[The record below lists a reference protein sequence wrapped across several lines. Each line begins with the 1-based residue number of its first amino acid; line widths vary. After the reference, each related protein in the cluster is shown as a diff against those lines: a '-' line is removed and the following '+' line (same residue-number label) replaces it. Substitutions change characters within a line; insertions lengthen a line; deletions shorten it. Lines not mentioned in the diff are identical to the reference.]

1 MSAELNKESL
11 GFIHS
16 MTMGVAGSA
25 PTFSISATMVT
36 LIGAV
41 GVLAPASLAYCGLL
55 VLGIVFA
62 YMHLNRQSPNAGAS
76 YAWVTQI
83 FGRHLGF
90 FAGWTLMVSAAL
102 FMVSAT
108 IPAASATLLLV
119 APRLLSSQLAVTGC
133 AVLWLLLVTAL
144 IVTGIRLTGK
154 LQVIMTTIELI
165 ILSGVGITAM
175 IKFGPHA
182 LHALSW
188 HEFAPSAFNPT
199 SFANGAIIALFFF
212 WGWDVSL
219 NLTEETKDSRRSP
232 GLGAVAAMLITISAF
247 TAFAA
252 VTLTVLSDTEISQSG
267 TNVVFDIANKLFP
280 APWSYVAVLAL
291 MLSSIGNLETSMLQF
306 TRTMF
311 AQSRDGALDRRWCE
325 VHATW
330 RTPHLATFLIAAIG
344 LILLISSLT
353 SESIAQVMKASINI
367 IGVQAAYYYGLAGLA
382 CAWQFRRVC
391 LHNLGNILTMLLLPL
406 LSAAALWWAAVMTM
420 MSFDWI
426 TAVIAA
432 GSLLLGLVPL
442 WRHLGRA
449 RAVPD
454 SVGVA
459 PFV

>member
-1 MSAELNKESL
+1 MASEL
-11 GFIHS
+11 
-16 MTMGVAGSA
+16 
-25 PTFSISATMVT
+25 VT

-62 YMHLNRQSPNAGAS
+62 YMHLNRLSPNAGAS

-90 FAGWTLMVSAAL
+90 FAGWTLLVSAAL

-119 APRLLSSQLAVTGC
+119 APGLLASQLAVTTC
-133 AVLWLLLVTAL
+133 AVLWLLLVTAM

-154 LQVIMTTIELI
+154 VQVVMTSIELL
-165 ILSGVGITAM
+165 ILLVLSITAM

-182 LHALSW
+182 LHQLSW
-188 HEFAPSAFNPT
+188 HTFAPSAFDPT
-199 SFANGAIIALFFF
+199 SFASGAIIALFFF

-219 NLTEETKDSRRSP
+219 NLTEETKDSRKSP
-232 GLGAVAAMLITISAF
+232 GIGAVAAMLVTISAF

-252 VTLTVLSDTEISQSG
+252 VTLTVLSDAEISRSG
-267 TNVVFDIANKLFP
+267 TNVVFDIANKLLP
-280 APWSYVAVLAL
+280 APWSYIAVLAL

-311 AQSRDGALDRRWCE
+311 AQSRDGTLDQRWSQ

-330 RTPHLATFLIAAIG
+330 GTPHLATFLIAAIG
-344 LILLISSLT
+344 MILLISSL
-353 SESIAQVMKASINI
+353 SSQSIAEVMKASINI

-382 CAWQFRRVC
+382 CVWQFRRVS
-391 LHNLGNILTMLLLPL
+391 LRSPGNVLTMLLLPL

-420 MSFDWI
+420 ISFDWI
-426 TAVIAA
+426 TALIAA
-432 GSLLLGLVPL
+432 GSLVLGLVPL
-442 WRHLGRA
+442 WRHMGTA
-449 RAVPD
+449 RALSNPL
-454 SVGVA
+454 GVD
-459 PFV
+459 PVV